1 MVNSG
6 GGSPVY
12 SQLMTYK
19 VLEFAKSKSL
29 PFFTFSEDVAASGG
43 YFILCAGDTVY
54 ASAHSL
60 VGSIGVISMNAAT
73 KDWLKLNKI
82 ERTHIS
88 TSPNLLE
95 SKYDPMLHSE
105 VSESM
110 MEETRERQDEIF
122 REFKKHVLK
131 FREGKFKP
139 DAEAQIFTADVVTGQ
154 KALEFGLID
163 SLGLCDQVVRDKYG
177 PKTVLVDFSKKSK
190 MEEFSS
196 RFQLKA
202 QSLL

>member
-1 MVNSG
+1 
-6 GGSPVY
+6 
-12 SQLMTYK
+12 
-19 VLEFAKSKSL
+19 
-29 PFFTFSEDVAASGG
+29 
-43 YFILCAGDTVY
+43 
-54 ASAHSL
+54 
-60 VGSIGVISMNAAT
+60 MNAAT

-163 SLGLCDQVVRDKYG
+163 RLGLCDQVVRDKYG

-202 QSLL
+202 QSLLQQAISSQVNKFVN